1 MKEDRIYFLLNDA
14 NEIVEGF
21 INATDAWR
29 ALYQADGTRSLIAKP
44 LPMRLDDMSE
54 LIAKLDPDFQLPP
67 GQFVGSTFH
76 PTATENDLAQTSWKL
91 QQEPETE
98 SSQGTHPMDATVER
112 TS

>member
-1 MKEDRIYFLLNDA
+1 MSKDRIYFLLNEA

-44 LPMRLDDMSE
+44 LPMRPDDMSK
-54 LIAKLDPDFQLPP
+54 LLAKLDPDFQLPP

-76 PTATENDLAQTSWKL
+76 PTSNDQDNQPAVSIGQKV
-91 QQEPETE
+91 P
-98 SSQGTHPMDATVER
+98 QGWSLSHWER
-112 TS
+112 GRE

>member
-1 MKEDRIYFLLNDA
+1 MSKDRIYFLLNEA

-44 LPMRLDDMSE
+44 LPMRPDDMSK
-54 LIAKLDPDFQLPP
+54 LLAKLDPDFQLPP

-76 PTATENDLAQTSWKL
+76 PTTTEPNQ
-91 QQEPETE
+91 
-98 SSQGTHPMDATVER
+98 
-112 TS
+112 

>member
-1 MKEDRIYFLLNDA
+1 MSKDRIYFLLNEA

-44 LPMRLDDMSE
+44 LPMRPDDMSK
-54 LIAKLDPDFQLPP
+54 LLAKLDPDFQLPP

-76 PTATENDLAQTSWKL
+76 PTTTENDLVQ
-91 QQEPETE
+91 
-98 SSQGTHPMDATVER
+98 SQ
-112 TS
+112 